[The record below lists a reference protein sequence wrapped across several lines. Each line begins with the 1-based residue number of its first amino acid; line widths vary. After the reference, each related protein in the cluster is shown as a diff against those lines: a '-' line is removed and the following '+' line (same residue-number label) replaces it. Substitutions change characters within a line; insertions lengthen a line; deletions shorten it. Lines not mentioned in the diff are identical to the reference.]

1 MRKRFQWRDG
11 NQIDLMVDGE
21 AFFPVMLEEMRKAR
35 HSVLLE
41 FYLVASGTVATRFIE
56 EMIAAVK
63 RGVMVRMIID
73 GFGALKFNQ
82 NDRKRL
88 QSEGVQIIVYN
99 PLHATK
105 LTRNFARDHRKL
117 LIVDQQVAFVG
128 GTGLSDVYWLSETK
142 GSPWHELMSR
152 VEGPAVTDL
161 LNVYNALWE
170 RCSYQKLPSAPESV
184 APVGDTKVRVT
195 TVQGM
200 YQQDIKVNFLHRV
213 NRAQTRVW
221 LMTAYFL
228 PSFSVRSALRRAARR
243 GVDVRLIIAGPY
255 TDQPWVFHASK
266 RYYRALLKA
275 GVRIYEYQPRFLH
288 AKAAVVDDWSSVG
301 SCNLDHWNLR
311 WNLEANIEVE
321 DSAFVVQVG
330 QVLRDDMHHCREVTY
345 DAWSKRPW
353 HQKMHEY
360 VWAWLA
366 KLALKIR

>member
-1 MRKRFQWRDG
+1 MRKRFQWREG
-11 NQIDLMVDGE
+11 NAIDLMVDGE
-21 AFFPVMLEEMRKAR
+21 TFFPVMLEEMRKAR
-35 HSVLLE
+35 HSLLLE
-41 FYLVASGTVATRFIE
+41 FYLVASGKVATRFIDE
-56 EMIAAVK
+56 IIRALE

-82 NDRKRL
+82 ADRKRL
-88 QSEGVQIIVYN
+88 ESAGAQLVVYN

-117 LIVDQQVAFVG
+117 LVVDQQVAFIG
-128 GTGLSDVYWLSETK
+128 GTGLSDVYWLSESR
-142 GSPWHELMSR
+142 GCPWHELMCK
-152 VEGPAVTDL
+152 VEGPVVSDL
-161 LNVYNALWE
+161 VSVYNALWD
-170 RCSYQKLPSAPESV
+170 RCTHQKLPSAPMS
-184 APVGDTKVRVT
+184 AMPAGDTAMRVA

-200 YQQDIKVNFLHRV
+200 YQQEIKASFLHRV
-213 NRAQTRVW
+213 NHANDKVW
-221 LMTAYFL
+221 MMTAYFL

-275 GVRIYEYQPRFLH
+275 GVKIYEYQPRFLH

-311 WNLEANIEVE
+311 WNLEANVEVR
-321 DSAFVVQVG
+321 DAVFVSQVTRILG
-330 QVLRDDMHHCREVTY
+330 DDMNHCREITY
-345 DAWSKRPW
+345 DAWKQRPW
-353 HQKMHEY
+353 HRKVREY
-360 VWAWLA
+360 IWAWLA